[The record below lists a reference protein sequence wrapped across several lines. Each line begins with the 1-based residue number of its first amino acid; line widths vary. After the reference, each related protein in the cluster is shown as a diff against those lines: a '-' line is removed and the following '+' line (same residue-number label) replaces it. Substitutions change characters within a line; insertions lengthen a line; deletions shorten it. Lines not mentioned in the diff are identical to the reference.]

1 MSKDAARDFPVE
13 LLNASKKERLDYYD
27 NYTMAHP
34 FLDRAFEN
42 LKPLVRHCGETRLI
56 FIVGPTGVGKTKLK
70 KLTEKWIIDELWDSV
85 KINPGHIAV
94 ASVEA
99 VLQKS
104 GLFNAKDH
112 LKRCLYALHEPEV
125 FIKNKINYGVEGV
138 YRTEEGSLA
147 IKSRILETDL
157 GWALEQALK
166 HRHPQIFFID
176 EAHHMLAVASGR
188 KLTEV
193 PEAIKSLA
201 NRTEVLH
208 GLLGTYEMLTLHDIG
223 DQLSRRSIY
232 IHLPRYDA
240 KFTEDRE
247 NWQSIIWN
255 FQCQIPIEQ
264 EPDFLSEWEYLYT
277 RSLGCVG
284 ILKNWTRNAFADA
297 MEEEAKTV
305 TLKHLEQR
313 ALSVGQCNN
322 ILKKIRE
329 GEERYENIEGD
340 YQQLHKAL
348 GLGFEPISRAKQLS
362 KSQLNN
368 SDQKTNQQSRK
379 AKNVGLRRAKRDSV
393 GTEKNAG

>member
-1 MSKDAARDFPVE
+1 MSENTDRDFPLE
-13 LLNASKKERLDYYD
+13 LLDASKKQRLDYYD

-34 FLDRAFEN
+34 LLDKAFEA
-42 LKPLVRHCGETRLI
+42 LKPLIRHCGETQLI
-56 FIVGPTGVGKTKLK
+56 LIVGPTGVGKTKLRQ
-70 KLTEKWIIDELWDSV
+70 LAEKWIIEELWES
-85 KINPGHIAV
+85 IQTNPGHIAV
-94 ASVEA
+94 ANVEA

-125 FIKNKINYGVEGV
+125 FIKNKINYGVDGV
-138 YRTEEGSLA
+138 YRTEEGKLA

-176 EAHHMLAVASGR
+176 EAHHMLTVASGR

-193 PEAIKSLA
+193 PEAIKSLS
-201 NRTEVLH
+201 NRTGVLH
-208 GLLGTYEMLTLHDIG
+208 GLIGTYKMLDLNDIG

-240 KFTEDRE
+240 KYSEDIE
-247 NWQSIIWN
+247 DWQSIIWN
-255 FQCQIPIEQ
+255 FQTQIPIKE
-264 EPDFLSEWEYLYT
+264 EPDFESHWEYLYA

-297 MEEEAKTV
+297 IEEDANTV

-313 ALSVGQCNN
+313 ALAVGQCKE
-322 ILKKIRE
+322 ILKKIQE
-329 GEERYENIEGD
+329 GEERYEQIEGD
-340 YQQLHKAL
+340 FNELHNAL
-348 GLGFEPISRAKQLS
+348 GLNLEPISRKNKLS
-362 KSQLNN
+362 KSSEKN
-368 SDQKTNQQSRK
+368 SEAEADSPSKKN
-379 AKNVGLRRAKRDSV
+379 KNVGLRKPTRDPI
-393 GTEKNAG
+393 GTERDAG

>member
-1 MSKDAARDFPVE
+1 MSKNIDRDFPLE
-13 LLNASKKERLDYYD
+13 LLDAYKKERLDYYD

-34 FLDRAFEN
+34 LLDKAFEA
-42 LKPLVRHCGETRLI
+42 LKPLIRHCGETQLI
-56 FIVGPTGVGKTKLK
+56 LILGPTGVGKTKLRQ
-70 KLTEKWIIDELWDSV
+70 LAEKWIIEELWKS
-85 KINPGHIAV
+85 IQTNPGYIAV

-125 FIKNKINYGVEGV
+125 FIKNKINYGVDGV
-138 YRTEEGSLA
+138 YRTEEGRLA

-157 GWALEQALK
+157 GWALEQALN

-176 EAHHMLAVASGR
+176 EAHHMLAVTNGR

-201 NRTEVLH
+201 NRTGVLH
-208 GLLGTYEMLTLHDIG
+208 GLIGTYRMLDLHDIG

-232 IHLPRYDA
+232 LHLPRYDA
-240 KFTEDRE
+240 KYSEDIQD
-247 NWQSIIWN
+247 WQSIIWN
-255 FQCQIPIEQ
+255 FQTQIPIKD
-264 EPDFLSEWEYLYT
+264 EPDFESHWEYLYA

-297 MEEEAKTV
+297 MEEDANTV

-313 ALSVGQCNN
+313 ALSVGQCKN
-322 ILKKIRE
+322 ILKKIKE
-329 GEERYENIEGD
+329 GEERYAQIEGD
-340 YQQLHKAL
+340 FNELHNAL
-348 GLGFEPISRAKQLS
+348 GLNLKPK
-362 KSQLNN
+362 
-368 SDQKTNQQSRK
+368 SRK
-379 AKNVGLRRAKRDSV
+379 AKSPKSSQNNPKAETDSPSKKKNKVGLRKPKRDSI
-393 GTEKNAG
+393 GTERDAG

>member
-1 MSKDAARDFPVE
+1 MSENIDRDFPLE
-13 LLNASKKERLDYYD
+13 LLDASKKERLDYYD

-34 FLDRAFEN
+34 LLDKAFEA
-42 LKPLVRHCGETRLI
+42 LKPLIRHCGETQLI
-56 FIVGPTGVGKTKLK
+56 MIVGPTGVGKTKLRQ
-70 KLTEKWIIDELWDSV
+70 LAEKWIIEELWKS
-85 KINPGHIAV
+85 IQTNPGHIAV

-125 FIKNKINYGVEGV
+125 FIKNKINYGVDGV
-138 YRTEEGSLA
+138 YRTEEGNLA
-147 IKSRILETDL
+147 IKSRIIESDL

-176 EAHHMLAVASGR
+176 EAHHMLAFTSGR
-188 KLTEV
+188 RLTEV

-201 NRTEVLH
+201 NRTGVLH
-208 GLLGTYEMLTLHDIG
+208 GLIGTYRMLDLHDIG

-240 KFTEDRE
+240 KYSEDIE
-247 NWQSIIWN
+247 DWQSIIWN
-255 FQCQIPIEQ
+255 FQTQIPIEE
-264 EPDFLSEWEYLYT
+264 EPDFESHWEYLYA

-297 MEEEAKTV
+297 MEENANTV

-313 ALSVGQCNN
+313 TLSVGQCKN
-322 ILKKIRE
+322 ILKKIKE
-329 GEERYENIEGD
+329 GEERYAQIEGD
-340 YQQLHKAL
+340 FNELHNAL
-348 GLGFEPISRAKQLS
+348 GLNLEPISRKNKLS
-362 KSQLNN
+362 KSNEKN
-368 SDQKTNQQSRK
+368 SK
-379 AKNVGLRRAKRDSV
+379 AEADSSSKKNKNVGLRKPTRDPI
-393 GTEKNAG
+393 GTERDAG

>member
-1 MSKDAARDFPVE
+1 MSENIDRDFPLE
-13 LLNASKKERLDYYD
+13 LLDASKKERLDYYD

-34 FLDRAFEN
+34 LLDRAFEA
-42 LKPLVRHCGETRLI
+42 LKPLIRHCGETQLI
-56 FIVGPTGVGKTKLK
+56 LIVGPTGVRKTKLRQ
-70 KLTEKWIIDELWDSV
+70 LAEKWIIEELWKS
-85 KINPGHIAV
+85 IQTNPGHIAV

-125 FIKNKINYGVEGV
+125 FIKNKINYGVDGV
-138 YRTEEGSLA
+138 YRTEEGGLA

-176 EAHHMLAVASGR
+176 EAHHMLAVTSGR

-201 NRTEVLH
+201 NRTGVLH
-208 GLLGTYEMLTLHDIG
+208 GLIGTYRMLDLHDIG
-223 DQLSRRSIY
+223 DQMSRRSIY

-240 KFTEDRE
+240 KYSEDIE
-247 NWQSIIWN
+247 DWQSIIWN
-255 FQCQIPIEQ
+255 FQTQIPIKE
-264 EPDFLSEWEYLYT
+264 EPDFESHWEYLYA

-297 MEEEAKTV
+297 MEEDANTV

-313 ALSVGQCNN
+313 ALSVGQCKN
-322 ILKKIRE
+322 ILKKIKE
-329 GEERYENIEGD
+329 GEKRYAQIEGD
-340 YQQLHKAL
+340 YNELHNAL
-348 GLGFEPISRAKQLS
+348 GLNFEPISRKNKLS
-362 KSQLNN
+362 RSRQNN
-368 SDQKTNQQSRK
+368 SQAKTDSPPK
-379 AKNVGLRRAKRDSV
+379 KNKKVGLRKPKRDSI
-393 GTEKNAG
+393 GTERDAG